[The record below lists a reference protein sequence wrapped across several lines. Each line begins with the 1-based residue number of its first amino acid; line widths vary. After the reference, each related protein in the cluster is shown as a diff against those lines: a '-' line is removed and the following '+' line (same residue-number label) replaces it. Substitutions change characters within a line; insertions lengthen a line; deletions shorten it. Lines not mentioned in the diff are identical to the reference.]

1 MAGEGGRRPMLR
13 QGLYEQFL
21 GILEAEDREG
31 CVRWVQERLN
41 SGELDIVALYED
53 ILAPS
58 LNKMVC
64 RDEEARIC
72 VWREHVRSSIV
83 RTVIE
88 SCYLYVL
95 EERDRRMAARGG
107 AASERGPEGA
117 EWSEAVEKVRKM
129 EGAGVDEAGRVV
141 SAKGVEG
148 DEAERVMRAEGV
160 EANGA
165 ERVLRGEGVEAD
177 NVERVVSAE
186 GPGGNGDGEGNG
198 KAGAR
203 DAEALRMG
211 AVQKVPVRGAVGKGV
226 EGSMKRG
233 RAARRAAVLC
243 PTEEYHELG
252 ARMVADFLTICGYD
266 VTFVGANTPLED
278 FIAGVQLVRP
288 EVVAVSV
295 TNPYSL
301 VATRRTISALR
312 EALGEGARVVV
323 GGNAFRSNPGLFR
336 ETGADALLQTFA
348 DIEKFAGVGV

>member
-1 MAGEGGRRPMLR
+1 MAGEEGRRPMLR

-141 SAKGVEG
+141 RAK
-148 DEAERVMRAEGV
+148 GV

-177 NVERVVSAE
+177 NVERVMSAE
-186 GPGGNGDGEGNG
+186 GPGGNGAGEGNG
-198 KAGAR
+198 RAGAR
-203 DAEALRMG
+203 SAEALRVG

-226 EGSMKRG
+226 
-233 RAARRAAVLC
+233 
-243 PTEEYHELG
+243 
-252 ARMVADFLTICGYD
+252 
-266 VTFVGANTPLED
+266 
-278 FIAGVQLVRP
+278 
-288 EVVAVSV
+288 
-295 TNPYSL
+295 
-301 VATRRTISALR
+301 
-312 EALGEGARVVV
+312 
-323 GGNAFRSNPGLFR
+323 
-336 ETGADALLQTFA
+336 
-348 DIEKFAGVGV
+348 